1 MSSPVAET
9 ATSPEQC
16 RVLPMKKEFT
26 FDTMDIDTSSSLSS
40 KQTSTKKHVFD
51 PILSTPLH
59 QSIGQ
64 SNMSV
69 NAPYEDE
76 EAHQHQEQNL
86 IVDFNDYPE
95 ILRIP
100 SNHVPLSHQSLS
112 EKKVMSFV
120 QKRHQ
125 DLSNEHFVR
134 HRSQGSGSTSSGK
147 KRSPDVFRYPEDSFS
162 SSSRL
167 VTPLVIRACH
177 SEPCT
182 MVYERRLKMRRAS
195 GSSTSITNALFIN
208 NNNNDDPFSSH
219 APLPKLVPFSP
230 SEYSPSKEEDGQR
243 DFVDNVSG
251 QVVHPSN
258 ILFPR
263 LD

>member
-1 MSSPVAET
+1 MEK
-9 ATSPEQC
+9 
-16 RVLPMKKEFT
+16 VLT
-26 FDTMDIDTSSSLSS
+26 FDAMDIDTSSSLSS
-40 KQTSTKKHVFD
+40 KQTSTKKHD

-64 SNMSV
+64 LNMSV
-69 NAPYEDE
+69 RTPPYEDE
-76 EAHQHQEQNL
+76 EAHQRQEQNL
-86 IVDFNDYPE
+86 IVDSNDYPE

-100 SNHVPLSHQSLS
+100 SNHVPLSRQSLS

-120 QKRHQ
+120 QRRHQ
-125 DLSNEHFVR
+125 DLYNEGFR
-134 HRSQGSGSTSSGK
+134 HRSQGSGSTPLSGK
-147 KRSPDVFRYPEDSFS
+147 KRSPDVFRSPEDSFS
-162 SSSRL
+162 TSSRL
-167 VTPLVIRACH
+167 VTPLAIRACQ

-182 MVYERRLKMRRAS
+182 MVYQRRLKMRRAS
-195 GSSTSITNALFIN
+195 GSSTSITNTLFIDTSISK
-208 NNNNDDPFSSH
+208 NDDPFSSH

-251 QVVHPSN
+251 QVHPHN